1 VRGAPDPVP
10 PDGARGTWGHGLVQ
24 SRVIGY
30 LQRAVNHEFSAAQQ
44 YTLQAASAARWG
56 MGDLAEKLRGDAR
69 EELEHAEAF
78 LDHMLG
84 QGVTLRVGN
93 TRTPQIGNTRA
104 EVLKFG
110 METEAA
116 AVRLYREAAAYCRQI
131 GDTAGAELFTR
142 ILRDEERHF
151 DELAR
156 ETGAA

>member
-1 VRGAPDPVP
+1 M
-10 PDGARGTWGHGLVQ
+10 Q

-56 MGDLAEKLRGDAR
+56 MHDLAEKLRRDAR

-93 TRTPQIGNTRA
+93 TCTPQIGSTRA
-104 EVLKFG
+104 EVFRFG

-116 AVRLYREAAAYCRQI
+116 AVRLYREAATCCRQI
-131 GDTAGAELFTR
+131 GDTRGAELFTR

-156 ETGAA
+156 EIGVA

>member
-1 VRGAPDPVP
+1 V
-10 PDGARGTWGHGLVQ
+10 H

-56 MGDLAEKLRGDAR
+56 MSELADKLRGDAR

-78 LDHMLG
+78 LGQMLAR
-84 QGVTLRVGN
+84 GVTLRVGN

-110 METEAA
+110 METEQA
-116 AVRLYREAAAYCRQI
+116 AVRLYREAATFCRQI
-131 GDTAGAELFTR
+131 GDASGAELFTR
-142 ILRDEERHF
+142 ILRDEEKHF
-151 DELAR
+151 DELER
-156 ETGAA
+156 EFAAAGP

>member
-1 VRGAPDPVP
+1 
-10 PDGARGTWGHGLVQ
+10 VQ

-56 MGDLAEKLRGDAR
+56 MEDLAEKLRGDAR

-78 LDHMLG
+78 LEYMLG
-84 QGVTLRVGN
+84 QGVTLRVGM
-93 TRTPQIGNTRA
+93 TRTPQVGSTRA

-110 METEAA
+110 METEAL
-116 AVRLYREAAAYCRQI
+116 AVRLYSEAAGFCRQI

-142 ILRDEERHF
+142 ILQDEEKHF
-151 DELAR
+151 NELER
-156 ETGAA
+156 ESGLA